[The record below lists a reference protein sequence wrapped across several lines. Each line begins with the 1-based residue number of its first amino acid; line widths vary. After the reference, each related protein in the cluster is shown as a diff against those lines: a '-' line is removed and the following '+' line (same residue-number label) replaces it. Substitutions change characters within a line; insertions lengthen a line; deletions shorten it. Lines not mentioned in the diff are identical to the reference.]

1 MKKKIICIIA
11 AFALAL
17 SVVGCSNS
25 GLSSTGCGTSDSAPT
40 FDAVLPWGTANTET
54 CTYSVV
60 KSYIPSKG
68 DKIPVATGRYE
79 TALVTIGGDTTVRNN
94 FRITYNDDSH
104 TKTLAE
110 TGSYVINA
118 GMTDSYSGSA
128 VFDKDTL
135 VPKSGNKTFSIAQRP
150 LCDDENGL
158 PENLSSSSRIDAPEE
173 GVLYRYVL
181 NNAVKYGDPRG
192 YSYTADYA
200 TMATTYSTTKG
211 TTKKVTEGDAT
222 VYNRDY
228 TSVEKNNIKLKN
240 DVRYDN
246 EQLNYVVRALT
257 NIKAKG
263 AATIYL
269 TNIVDSYLRNT
280 YVRYTMTVSCA
291 DKTQKAT
298 LALDASKYIIADAE
312 KEFEPDEDG
321 NITVPCVEVTVGIS
335 GNNAGP
341 AIKFLVTDPS
351 VTFAEIGDSAK
362 KTKKLIVQMTYS
374 EYSPQ
379 NVNLAYETVY
389 TLTDYTT
396 KI

>member
-11 AFALAL
+11 ALTFALGA
-17 SVVGCSNS
+17 VGCSSS
-25 GLSSTGCGTSDSAPT
+25 GSTGCGTSDSAPT

-54 CTYSVV
+54 CSYSVV
-60 KSYIPSKG
+60 KSYIPSGG
-68 DKIPVATGRYE
+68 DRVTVATGSYE
-79 TALVTIGGDTTVRNN
+79 TALVTIGSDTTVKNSFN
-94 FRITYNDDSH
+94 ITYNDDEH
-104 TKTLAE
+104 TKILAE

-118 GMTDSYSGSA
+118 GKTDSYSGGA

-135 VPKSGNKTFSIAQRP
+135 VPKSGNKSFTIAQRP
-150 LCDDENGL
+150 LCDDDNGL
-158 PENLSSSSRIDAPEE
+158 PETPSSRIDAPAE

-192 YSYTADYA
+192 YEYTADYV
-200 TMATTYSTTKG
+200 TKSTTYSTTKG
-211 TTKKVTEGDAT
+211 TTKKVTEGDST
-222 VYNRDY
+222 VYHRDY
-228 TSVEKNNIKLKN
+228 SAVTKDNIKLRN
-240 DVRYDN
+240 DISYDN
-246 EQLNYVVRALT
+246 EQLNYVVRALA
-257 NIKAKG
+257 NLKAKG
-263 AATIYL
+263 SATIYL
-269 TNIVDSYLRNT
+269 TNIFDSYLRNS

-291 DKTQKAT
+291 EKTKKV
-298 LALDASKYIIADAE
+298 ALSLDPGKYVIADAE
-312 KEFEPDEDG
+312 KEFEPDEEDG
-321 NITVPCVEVTVGIS
+321 KITVPCVEVTVSIS

-351 VTFAEIGDSAK
+351 VTFAEVGDSAK

-389 TLTDYTT
+389 TLSDYTT